1 MSKTSSLSE
10 RLRSLSEDM
19 TIDLTETTVKYTL
32 PIQKNTSHQKN
43 DGDETKQ
50 QGAQQRKSLSKQ
62 QRYYYVV
69 QKTKTF
75 RLST

>member
-10 RLRSLSEDM
+10 RLRSLSEDL

-50 QGAQQRKSLSKQ
+50 QGAQQRKSLSIDKAAKVCRSEDQ
-62 QRYYYVV
+62 N
-69 QKTKTF
+69 F
-75 RLST
+75 

>member
-10 RLRSLSEDM
+10 RLRSLSEDL

-50 QGAQQRKSLSKQ
+50 QGAQQRKSLSIDKAAKVLCRSEDQ
-62 QRYYYVV
+62 N
-69 QKTKTF
+69 F
-75 RLST
+75 

>member
-10 RLRSLSEDM
+10 RLRSLSEDL
-19 TIDLTETTVKYTL
+19 TIDLTETTVKY

-50 QGAQQRKSLSKQ
+50 QGAQQRKSLSIDKAAKVCRSEDQ
-62 QRYYYVV
+62 N
-69 QKTKTF
+69 F
-75 RLST
+75 